1 VELRT
6 GIPDGAGG
14 AYIVLGVG
22 VKLVD
27 QRFFGVDEL
36 IYDLHERR
44 DCGGSRLVDLL
55 KDLV

>member
-1 VELRT
+1 
-6 GIPDGAGG
+6 
-14 AYIVLGVG
+14 VLGVG

-27 QRFFGVDEL
+27 KRFFGVDEL